1 MHIYLQVLLQELLGG
16 GTGALVAAER
26 VALAL
31 LQADPRQAL
40 EAVVLEERIQQRDRT
55 LHGPAVGGAVNDN
68 VPAVGGAVAEVEPV
82 VVRVPQGDPGLQQL
96 QDAEGGEL
104 ADPAVARVRR
114 QHREAVERAQELGP
128 GGPRVARR
136 VLHEAH
142 VVLVDGLELA
152 RGAELAAAA
161 IDAADVPYVRQR
173 TPVAVTDEDQD
184 AAQCQVA
191 VELPC

>member
-16 GTGALVAAER
+16 GTGALVAAEC
-26 VALAL
+26 VTLAL
-31 LQADPRQAL
+31 LQVDPRQAL
-40 EAVVLEERIQQRDRT
+40 EAVVLEEGVQQRDRA
-55 LHGPAVGGAVNDN
+55 LHGPAIGGTVNDN
-68 VPAVGGAVAEVEPV
+68 VPAVRRAVSEVEPV
-82 VVRVPQGDPGLQQL
+82 IVRVSQGDPGLQQL
-96 QDAEGGEL
+96 QDAESSEL
-104 ADPAVARVRR
+104 ADPAVARVRG
-114 QHREAVERAQELGP
+114 QHGEAVERAQELGP
-128 GGPRVARR
+128 GGPRVARG

-161 IDAADVPYVRQR
+161 IDAAYVPYVRQR

-191 VELPC
+191 VEPPC